1 VDAAVSDDDVS
12 ARADVSSLLDTI
24 LGDDIASSDTGAA
37 DGSDG
42 SDQADLSDVV
52 SVVDVDGADMT
63 DGSDAADSMDMTDG
77 ADNAEL
83 PDTCLIPN
91 GKACTTSE
99 DCNERDSWGSQCIE
113 GECNDADFNS
123 EEAQACCDAQYAA
136 GNFGVPGC
144 NPWGPPA
151 PPIDRGYRL
160 ADLSDIVGIA

>member
-1 VDAAVSDDDVS
+1 MA
-12 ARADVSSLLDTI
+12 
-24 LGDDIASSDTGAA
+24 
-37 DGSDG
+37 
-42 SDQADLSDVV
+42 
-52 SVVDVDGADMT
+52 
-63 DGSDAADSMDMTDG
+63 DAADVMVNEDTMV
-77 ADNAEL
+77 ADASPDASEL

-151 PPIDRGYRL
+151 PPSDRGYRL